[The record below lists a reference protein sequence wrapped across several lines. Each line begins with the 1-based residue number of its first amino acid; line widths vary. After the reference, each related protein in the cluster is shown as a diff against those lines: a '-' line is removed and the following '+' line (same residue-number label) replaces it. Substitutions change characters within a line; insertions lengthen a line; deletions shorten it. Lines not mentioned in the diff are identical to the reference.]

1 MGDESVVLQHVHFLW
16 FAVKQLAKDVFKA
29 KINGVKVWTGSLLG
43 CISLPYVIATD
54 SSYACYILCNIGFY
68 ACVYCAVAETCGLAS
83 RLATLHRLYFCCV
96 IARSE

>member
-1 MGDESVVLQHVHFLW
+1 MVVQHVHFWW

-43 CISLPYVIATD
+43 CISLHHAIAID
-54 SSYACYILCNIGFY
+54 SSYAWYMFCNIGFY
-68 ACVYCAVAETCGLAS
+68 TCVYCAVAETCGLAI
-83 RLATLHRLYFCCV
+83 RLATLYRLYLCCD